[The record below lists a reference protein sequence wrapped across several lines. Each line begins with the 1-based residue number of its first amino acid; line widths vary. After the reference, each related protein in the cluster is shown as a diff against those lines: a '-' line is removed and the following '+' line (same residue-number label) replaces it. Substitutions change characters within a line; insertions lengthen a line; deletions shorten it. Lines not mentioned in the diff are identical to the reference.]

1 MSAIPSLTYEQR
13 RRIVLQECLAI
24 QDAQERRGA
33 MPASRTVLS
42 RLGWLFQALA
52 ALSLGLLCSALA
64 VLMVFLFTRVVFHID
79 LTRYFP
85 T

>member
-13 RRIVLQECLAI
+13 RQIVLQECLAI
-24 QDAQERRGA
+24 QEAQERRGA